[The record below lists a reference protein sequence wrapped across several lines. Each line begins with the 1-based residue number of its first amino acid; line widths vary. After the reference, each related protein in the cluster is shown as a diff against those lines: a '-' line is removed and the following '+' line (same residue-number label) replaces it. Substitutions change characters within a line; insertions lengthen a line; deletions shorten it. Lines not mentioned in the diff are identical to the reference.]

1 MGEHIN
7 KEYEEFQKYLDKK
20 EKKIKLLV
28 KFDLNEDIDKVL
40 ELTSYTEP
48 ILSENMDDVRH
59 GGSFFFFFVQTKL
72 LILGLVC
79 LHPRII

>member
-28 KFDLNEDIDKVL
+28 KFDLIEDIDTVL
-40 ELTSYTEP
+40 DELNNKE
-48 ILSENMDDVRH
+48 
-59 GGSFFFFFVQTKL
+59 
-72 LILGLVC
+72 
-79 LHPRII
+79 IIF